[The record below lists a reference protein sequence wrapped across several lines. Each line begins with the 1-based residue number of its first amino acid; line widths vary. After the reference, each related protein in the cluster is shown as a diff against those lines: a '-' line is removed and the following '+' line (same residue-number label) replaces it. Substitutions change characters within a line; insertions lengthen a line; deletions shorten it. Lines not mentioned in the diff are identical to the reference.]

1 MVSGSDRPPA
11 PRPRTSRLEL
21 LGAILMAVAAVA
33 TAWSSYQ
40 ATRWNGEQAKAASQ
54 TNAIRIDAARAA
66 GLASAETEV
75 DVATFVA
82 WADADLGGDAE
93 VASFYE
99 DRFREEFR
107 VAFEAWQATDPLTNP
122 AAPPTPFAMP
132 EYQVESTQQAEQLD
146 DQAEAGAATVRR
158 DIQRAS
164 NYVLAVVL
172 FAVALFFG
180 GISTKLAS
188 RQLRVLLL
196 GCGYL
201 ILTSALVW
209 VAMSPVSIRV

>member
-1 MVSGSDRPPA
+1 MPSSERTPA
-11 PRPRTSRLEL
+11 SNPRMNRLEL
-21 LGAILMAVAAVA
+21 LAAVLLAVASVA

-66 GLASAETEV
+66 ALANTDAEV

-82 WADADLGGDAE
+82 WADADLRGEIDLAN
-93 VASFYE
+93 FYE
-99 DRFREEFR
+99 DRFRDEFR
-107 VAFEAWQATDPLTNP
+107 TAFDAWMQTDPLTS
-122 AAPPTPFAMP
+122 AEAPTTPFAMP
-132 EYQVESTQQAEQLD
+132 DYRVESKEQAAQLD
-146 DQAEAGAATVRR
+146 QRASNSAALVQR

-180 GISTKLAS
+180 GMSTRLT
-188 RQLRVLLL
+188 RRRLQGLLL
-196 GCGYL
+196 ICGYS
-201 ILTSALVW
+201 ILAGGLVW
-209 VAMSPVSIRV
+209 LALSPVSIRV